1 MSASTATAPT
11 PGTSADPLDGH
22 PSSVATLS
30 SATIDGLSKS
40 FDFKPGTLYYF
51 GADSALTARAAFKA
65 TDADA
70 SVKATL
76 NGKAIDAAG
85 ADVKLARGRNVIE
98 ATVTAADGITAN
110 TYRFVIDRIGG
121 VDTGLAA
128 LSAGGN
134 AISVEHG
141 RLQYTASTMR
151 SKTQVVAS
159 SFDPTATL
167 QLMRVNGS
175 KRVPVGDAQQGSLTR
190 DVTVYQGDNTFEL
203 DVTSG
208 GSTVSYKV
216 AVTGTDSVY
225 ASDLAWESATSGD
238 PNTNPVRK
246 DKSCGNNTITLWNG
260 EKEQTFDK
268 GIGTHAASRIVYDV
282 SDLGASRFEAYVGV
296 DRELTGVDRDHA
308 NVDFQV
314 MIDGEVVFEKTAMQH
329 DTPMAKVK
337 DGKLDMT
344 VGQSVG
350 LGVTVTP
357 EDAVDQSVTWTVA
370 GDAVSVGEDGTVKA
384 LKAGTATVT
393 VASVAVP
400 SVTASVTVTVA
411 EKADPDPDP
420 KPDPEPDPDPTPKPD
435 PDPDPNPNPDPGDE
449 PGTTTPGD
457 GQKPNTDKDADKNAG
472 KDKNQSIAATGASI
486 VPVGVLAVSMMAAGC
501 ALTGRK
507 RRES

>member
-1 MSASTATAPT
+1 MLFDGQPADIPAFQSGNPDDRIRAFV
-11 PGTSADPLDGH
+11 PGTQDFVRLSRSFPDESAFRLRRTSAQAEPDRILFRDTAVEQHDGTQVLRRVDPGHDG
-22 PSSVATLS
+22 
-30 SATIDGLSKS
+30 GLSHRLH
-40 FDFKPGTLYYF
+40 D
-51 GADSALTARAAFKA
+51 RR
-65 TDADA
+65 
-70 SVKATL
+70 
-76 NGKAIDAAG
+76 
-85 ADVKLARGRNVIE
+85 KLPVR
-98 ATVTAADGITAN
+98 
-110 TYRFVIDRIGG
+110 
-121 VDTGLAA
+121 
-128 LSAGGN
+128 
-134 AISVEHG
+134 
-141 RLQYTASTMR
+141 
-151 SKTQVVAS
+151 K
-159 SFDPTATL
+159 
-167 QLMRVNGS
+167 
-175 KRVPVGDAQQGSLTR
+175 PVGDAQQGSLTR

-329 DTPMAKVK
+329 DTPMAKVSVDIPEGAKTITLAVGAGSETWGDHADWADARFVGVEMPEAPQVTGLAVTGERVK

-400 SVTASVTVTVA
+400 SVTASVTVTVT

-420 KPDPEPDPDPTPKPD
+420 KPDPDPDPDPTPKPD
-435 PDPDPNPNPDPGDE
+435 PDPDPNPNPGPGDE

-501 ALTGRK
+501 ALTWRK

>member
-1 MSASTATAPT
+1 M
-11 PGTSADPLDGH
+11 
-22 PSSVATLS
+22 
-30 SATIDGLSKS
+30 
-40 FDFKPGTLYYF
+40 
-51 GADSALTARAAFKA
+51 
-65 TDADA
+65 
-70 SVKATL
+70 
-76 NGKAIDAAG
+76 NGKAIDATG

-98 ATVTAADGITAN
+98 ATVTATDGITAN

-128 LSAGGN
+128 LSVGGN

-246 DKSCGNNTITLWNG
+246 DKSCGNNTITLWDG

-282 SDLGASRFEAYVGV
+282 SDLGAIRFEAYVGV

-329 DTPMAKVK
+329 DTPMAKVSVDIPEGAKTITLAVGAGSETWGDHADWADARFVGVEMPEAPQVTGLAVTGEGVK

-357 EDAVDQSVTWTVA
+357 RMPSTSRSRGRSQVTRSA
-370 GDAVSVGEDGTVKA
+370 SAR
-384 LKAGTATVT
+384 TA
-393 VASVAVP
+393 
-400 SVTASVTVTVA
+400 
-411 EKADPDPDP
+411 
-420 KPDPEPDPDPTPKPD
+420 
-435 PDPDPNPNPDPGDE
+435 
-449 PGTTTPGD
+449 
-457 GQKPNTDKDADKNAG
+457 
-472 KDKNQSIAATGASI
+472 
-486 VPVGVLAVSMMAAGC
+486 
-501 ALTGRK
+501 R
-507 RRES
+507 